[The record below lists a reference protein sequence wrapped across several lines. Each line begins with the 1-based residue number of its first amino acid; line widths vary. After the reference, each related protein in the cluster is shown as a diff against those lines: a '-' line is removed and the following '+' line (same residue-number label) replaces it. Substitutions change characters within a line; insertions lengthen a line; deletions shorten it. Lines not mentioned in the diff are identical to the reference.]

1 MTIPSVSIPYNPLTE
16 VTADVGGKENVESL
30 HRIARDFRSDT
41 LTVPTDAQL
50 LYSLRASRGDD
61 VYGEDPST
69 VALERRVAKLTGK
82 EAAMFA
88 VSGTM
93 TNQLAIRTHMKQ
105 PPHSIITDYRAH
117 VHKMEAGGIAMFSQ
131 ATTHQLFPSNG
142 LYLTAEDIEP
152 QIQLGTNIHIAPT
165 KLICLENTLSGI
177 IFPQEEVVKIGQL
190 AKKHDIGLHLDGAR
204 IWNVA
209 ADEIEKRGL
218 DAGNEDDRQTVLTDL
233 LAPFDSASLCLS
245 KGLGAP
251 IGSII
256 IGTKEFIERA
266 KWFRKAFG
274 GGIRQCGGLA
284 ASADYALTNHFPRL
298 AYTHHLAKR
307 LEAGLRE
314 LGCGIAAPVDTNMVF
329 FQPQQIG
336 LSLDAVTARLAA
348 LPNPIIV
355 GRERCVVHHQITPQA
370 IEDFIACIA
379 EMKKEKEANGQVE
392 NGEGRIGD
400 KEQQKLDNYN
410 QPKGKTTDAVL
421 RKQAALGY

>member
-1 MTIPSVSIPYNPLTE
+1 MTIPHVPIPYNPLSE
-16 VTADVGGKENVESL
+16 VTVEVGGKENLESL
-30 HRIARDFRSDT
+30 QRVARDFRSDT

-50 LYSLRASRGDD
+50 LHSLKASRGDD
-61 VYGEDPST
+61 VYLEDPST
-69 VALERRVAKLTGK
+69 TALERRVAKLTGK

-105 PPHSIITDYRAH
+105 PPHSVITDYRAH

-142 LYLTAEDIEP
+142 LHLTAEDIEP
-152 QIQLGTNIHIAPT
+152 QLQLGTNIHISPT

-177 IFPQEEVVKIGQL
+177 IFPQEEIVKIGEL
-190 AKKHDIGLHLDGAR
+190 AKQNGIGLHLDGAR

-209 ADEIEKRGL
+209 ADVIEKKGL
-218 DAGNEDDRQTVLTDL
+218 DATSEEDRQTVLTEL
-233 LAPFDSASLCLS
+233 LEPFDSASLCLS

-251 IGSII
+251 IGSILV
-256 IGTKEFIERA
+256 GSKEFIERA

-274 GGIRQCGGLA
+274 GGIRQCGGIA
-284 ASADYALTNHFPRL
+284 ASADYALTHHFPRL
-298 AYTHHLAKR
+298 AHTHKLAKR
-307 LEAGLRE
+307 LEGGLKE
-314 LGCGIAAPVDTNMVF
+314 LGVGIAAPVDTNMVF
-329 FQPQQIG
+329 FQPQAIG
-336 LSLDAVTARLAA
+336 LPLDAVMARLAA

-370 IEDFIACIA
+370 VEDFIACVR
-379 EMKKEKEANGQVE
+379 EMREEKKENGQVQE
-392 NGEGRIGD
+392 DGEGIKGEN
-400 KEQQKLDNYN
+400 KEKLDHYIE
-410 QPKGKTTDAVL
+410 PKGKTTDAVL